1 MAQKISQDVLFYLR
15 GDSVIDLAP
24 NPTSTIT
31 NGNPTINSTNPSF
44 YFNGTSSYLKVTG
57 LNYSTILSKD
67 FTLEFEV
74 NHTSII
80 KQWATPLA
88 IVKDEGGTT
97 NERTLLSHWMSE
109 GTLTFRDVGGD
120 TAEFTKTGLTFNRW
134 YHIAIVRNG
143 TNISTYFDGT
153 LLSSRSVSGLYTG
166 SNNMYIG
173 TMSLN
178 GSTYFNGY
186 MKNIMLTN
194 GAKYTSNFTPTFD
207 TYTSLDITNVTF
219 NDREMTFNVEKN
231 AQESMKKVEVLING
245 SVVYNTNDVNVIYN
259 IPEQYTG
266 KINVELRA
274 YYLDNAFINYVTN
287 YNIPNSYQIEKLH
300 DDASILDIKNKI
312 SELKDL
318 YLTLNDDMY
327 NYLINENIEVDED
340 EKKLTQLVEKLKS
353 MSSIHSEQIATLN
366 STITSKN
373 NEIATLNSTITSKN
387 NEINTLNSTIT
398 SKNNEINTLKNTI
411 SQFAVQFASYT
422 VSSISSTTY
431 GFSLP
436 NGYYESQNKGVNSSF
451 AICKVTITNPY
462 GANVYMDYIN
472 YAEANYDYGLVS
484 KLNTTLTSSST
495 ADTSNVLLN
504 CKSNSSASSKTLDLG
519 KVEGYYYVKFIKDSS
534 QHKNNDSFKFT
545 IRFA

>member
-15 GDSVIDLAP
+15 GDSVVDLAP

-31 NGNPTINSTNPSF
+31 NGNPIINSTNPSF

-88 IVKDEGGTT
+88 IVKDEGGPTD
-97 NERTLLSHWMSE
+97 ERTLLSHWMSE

-173 TMSLN
+173 AMSLN

-219 NDREMTFNVEKN
+219 NDREITFNVEKN
-231 AQESMKKVEVLING
+231 TQESMKKVEVLING
-245 SVVYNTNDVNVIYN
+245 LVVYNTNDVNVIYN

-266 KINVELRA
+266 KIDVELRA
-274 YYLDNAFINYVTN
+274 YYLDNAFINYTMN
-287 YNIPNSYQIEKLH
+287 YNIPSSYQIEKLH
-300 DDASILDIKNKI
+300 EDASILDIKNKI

-327 NYLINENIEVDED
+327 NYLINEKIEVDED

-366 STITSKN
+366 STI
-373 NEIATLNSTITSKN
+373 ISKN
-387 NEINTLNSTIT
+387 NEINTLNSTII
-398 SKNNEINTLKNTI
+398 SKNDEINTLKNTL
-411 SQFAVQFASYT
+411 SQIAIQSASYT
-422 VSSISSTTY
+422 VSAISGASY
-431 GFSLP
+431 GFSLT
-436 NGYYESQNKGVNSSF
+436 NGYFESQNKGVNSSY

-484 KLNTTLTSSST
+484 NLNTTLASSST
-495 ADTSNVLLN
+495 ADSSSKILLN
-504 CKSNSSASSKTLDLG
+504 CKGNSASSSKTLDLG

-534 QHKNNDSFKFT
+534 THSNNDSFKFK
-545 IRFA
+545 IRFV

>member
-15 GDSVIDLAP
+15 GDSVVDLAS

-57 LNYSTILSKD
+57 LNYSVILSKD

-74 NHTSII
+74 NHTSIV

-88 IVKDEGGTT
+88 IVKDEGGPTD
-97 NERTLLSHWMSE
+97 ERTLLSHWMSE
-109 GTLTFRDVGGD
+109 DTLTFRDVGGD

-153 LLSSRSVSGLYTG
+153 LLSSRTVSGLYTG

-219 NDREMTFNVEKN
+219 NNREITFNVEKN

-274 YYLDNAFINYVTN
+274 YYLDNAFINYATN

-300 DDASILDIKNKI
+300 EDASILDIKNKI

-318 YLTLNDDMY
+318 YLTLNDDIY

-366 STITSKN
+366 STI
-373 NEIATLNSTITSKN
+373 
-387 NEINTLNSTIT
+387 
-398 SKNNEINTLKNTI
+398 
-411 SQFAVQFASYT
+411 SQMVVQSASYT
-422 VSSISSTTY
+422 VSLISGASY
-431 GFSLP
+431 GFSLTS
-436 NGYYESQNKGVNSSF
+436 GYFESQNKGVNSSY

-484 KLNTTLTSSST
+484 NLNTTLSSST
-495 ADTSNVLLN
+495 TEDSSSNVLLN
-504 CKSNSSASSKTLDLG
+504 CKGNSTSTMKTLDLG

-534 QHKNNDSFKFT
+534 TSSNNDSFKFI
-545 IRFA
+545 IRFT